1 MDQTVAVREEPRPR
15 GGRSAG
21 TMTLA
26 RRALQLTQLHGEFG
40 HKYVLRVYNVC
51 MFVCLDVPE

>member
-26 RRALQLTQLHGEFG
+26 RRPSNSHSCMESLDTSTF
-40 HKYVLRVYNVC
+40 YVYT
-51 MFVCLDVPE
+51 MYVCLYA